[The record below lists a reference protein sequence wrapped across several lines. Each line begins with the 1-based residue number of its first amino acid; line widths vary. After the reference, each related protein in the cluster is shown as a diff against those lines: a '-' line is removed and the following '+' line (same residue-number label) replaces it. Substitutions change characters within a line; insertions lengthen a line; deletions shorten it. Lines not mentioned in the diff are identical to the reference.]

1 MVREVTSFCHWEG
14 KEEQKTPLQME
25 KGLSKFSNSYGVK
38 SLDPDKA
45 VVCMRIMPLSLCFHL
60 LSFEISFSADWTETQ
75 EQWNCSEAG
84 VEVVS
89 EGLQS
94 LQIHSVFVGG
104 SNKLHHR
111 YNFKKNH
118 EVKHG
123 WRMLN
128 INCERKTNG
137 DCNTAF
143 TERMMNTISTQT

>member
-1 MVREVTSFCHWEG
+1 MVREVTSFCHWVG

-45 VVCMRIMPLSLCFHL
+45 VVCMRIMPLSLCFDL
-60 LSFEISFSADWTETQ
+60 LSFEISFPADWTETQ

-89 EGLQS
+89 EGLLVALTNS
-94 LQIHSVFVGG
+94 ITDITL
-104 SNKLHHR
+104 
-111 YNFKKNH
+111 KNH

-143 TERMMNTISTQT
+143 TKRMMNIISTQI